1 MHFDL
6 KSISAQS
13 IPEALAKVERYRLLN
28 EPHLAESI
36 CLDILAVVPDHQQA
50 LIALLLART
59 DQFQAHINAKTA
71 QEVLAKIKGDYEREY
86 YSGIIWE
93 RMGHARS
100 HPAGHAAAYHP
111 LASPLPP
118 PAPLRTPRQT
128 QPPGQRLRHPALEHL
143 RPRHHA
149 KSQSPPLPRRPTHRP
164 LGARPSQLPDRRRL
178 SAAPHATGGLRD
190 AIDIA
195 LQLAGESPPAF
206 P

>member
-1 MHFDL
+1 MHFEL

-93 RMGHARS
+93 RMGHARI
-100 HPAGHAAAYHP
+100 HHGGHAAAYH
-111 LASPLPP
+111 A
-118 PAPLRTPRQT
+118 LRSAMTHYESAAKLS
-128 QPPGQRLRHPALEHL
+128 PPGNDSAILRWNTCARAIMQNP
-143 RPRHHA
+143 
-149 KSQSPPLPRRPTHRP
+149 KSPPLPRRPTHRP
-164 LGARPSQLPDRRRL
+164 LGARPSQLQNRRRL
-178 SAAPHATGGLRD
+178 SGSPCSCPEVRRD
-190 AIDIA
+190 AA
-195 LQLAGESPPAF
+195 RAAASPFRCRAGSS
-206 P
+206 